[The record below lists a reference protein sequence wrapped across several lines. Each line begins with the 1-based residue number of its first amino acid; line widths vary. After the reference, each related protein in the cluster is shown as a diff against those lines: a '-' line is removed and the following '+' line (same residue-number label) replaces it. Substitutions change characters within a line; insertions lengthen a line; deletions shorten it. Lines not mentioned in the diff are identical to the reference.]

1 MLHYIMSQPV
11 ELDIEELSSFP
22 NKPEASFKKGEKV
35 KVKDSD
41 EIWIINQGDDEE
53 GYVIENE
60 KSGIEMKD
68 FDEIEKINED
78 VLKEIKSLEQEY
90 NEEDDDEEE
99 EEDEEVVAEL
109 GEYQD
114 EGIKE
119 EDDSTSEEEEEDD
132 EMLRKLEKEKYED
145 ILIQKHPELKKSNYN
160 EIIAM
165 CKIVRNRAGVIV
177 DPLHKT
183 IPWLTKYERAR
194 VLGLRAKQ
202 ISNGADAFIEVPPG
216 MISGH
221 KIAIEEL
228 NNKKIPFIIRRP
240 IPNGGS
246 EYWKINDLELLD
258 SC

>member
-1 MLHYIMSQPV
+1 MSQPV

-216 MISGH
+216 MMSGH
-221 KIAIEEL
+221 KIALEEL

>member
-11 ELDIEELSSFP
+11 ELDIEELSSLP

-35 KVKDSD
+35 KIKDSD
-41 EIWIINQGDDEE
+41 DIWIVNQGDDEE
-53 GYVIENE
+53 GYVLENE
-60 KSGIEMKD
+60 KIGIEVKD
-68 FDEIEKINED
+68 FDDIEKINEET
-78 VLKEIKSLEQEY
+78 LKEIKSLDEVG
-90 NEEDDDEEE
+90 EDDVEDDVEDDEKI
-99 EEDEEVVAEL
+99 VAEL
-109 GEYQD
+109 GEYQE
-114 EGIKE
+114 EGTKE
-119 EDDSTSEEEEEDD
+119 EDDSTSGDDDEEDD

>member
-216 MISGH
+216 MMSGH
-221 KIAIEEL
+221 KIALEEL